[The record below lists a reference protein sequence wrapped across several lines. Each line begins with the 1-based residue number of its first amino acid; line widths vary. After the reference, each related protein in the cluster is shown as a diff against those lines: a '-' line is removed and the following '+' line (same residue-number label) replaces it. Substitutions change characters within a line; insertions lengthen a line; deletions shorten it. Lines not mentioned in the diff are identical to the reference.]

1 MLGDSRN
8 IGEVRREACQL
19 LANHPYFRAFTEDS
33 IAIEVDALLMH
44 VLRKT
49 RVQLVVS
56 SKEEISLQL
65 IGLFRDL
72 LERRLNLEPFAY
84 ISGKREFYGLE
95 FEVTKDVLIPRPETE
110 LLVDFVVKEL
120 VRRNRP
126 TVLVDVGVGSGAI
139 IISIMSE
146 LERMQRMNS
155 GSSNSEEVSFGWLAE
170 SQFFATDISAGALA
184 VAQRNAHKY
193 GFSESLHFLEGKYFA
208 SLGQAAVR
216 DLQFVVV
223 SNPPYLAFEAEVSP
237 EVKCYE
243 PECALFC
250 AEGGLEIFRGIV
262 AELKEKELRPQYL
275 AVELAPEQMQ
285 KAHGILQ
292 GAGFEE
298 IESHR
303 DYANKERVIS
313 ARCV

>member
-1 MLGDSRN
+1 MIGVCRN

-19 LANHPYFRAFTEDS
+19 LANNPYFGAFAEDS
-33 IAIEVDALLMH
+33 IALEVDALLMH
-44 VLRKT
+44 VLQKT
-49 RVQLVVS
+49 RAQLVIS
-56 SKEEISLQL
+56 SREEISPKS
-65 IGLFRDL
+65 IELFREL

-95 FEVTKDVLIPRPETE
+95 FEVTHDVLIPRPETE
-110 LLVDFVVKEL
+110 MLVDLAVNEL
-120 VRRNRP
+120 VCSHKP
-126 TVLVDVGVGSGAI
+126 TVLVDIGVGSGAI

-146 LERMQRMNS
+146 LYRMRRLK
-155 GSSNSEEVSFGWLAE
+155 SEDASFGWLNE

-184 VAQRNAHKY
+184 VAKRNAHKY
-193 GFSESLHFLEGKYFA
+193 GVSERLNFLEGKYFA

-223 SNPPYLAFEAEVSP
+223 SNPPYLAFDDEVSP

-262 AELKEKELRPQYL
+262 SELKEKGLRPQYL
-275 AVELAPEQMQ
+275 AVEIAPAQMQ
-285 KAHGILQ
+285 KAYGILQ
-292 GAGFEE
+292 TAGFDQ
-298 IESHR
+298 IEFHR